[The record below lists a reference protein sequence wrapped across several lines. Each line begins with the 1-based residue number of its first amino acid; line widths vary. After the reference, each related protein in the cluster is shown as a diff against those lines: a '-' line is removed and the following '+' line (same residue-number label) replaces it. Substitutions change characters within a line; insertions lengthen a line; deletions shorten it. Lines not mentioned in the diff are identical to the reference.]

1 MSTTNTI
8 ELLEEALAIVA
19 NAGIEIRQVYLD
31 GGNGGLCR
39 LGDRHVLFLEVTLA
53 ASEQLSLAASS
64 IAELRLDC
72 NISNPVLSRLIIS
85 HAMVRNAASR

>member
-39 LGDRHVLFLEVTLA
+39 LGDRYVIFLVITMPA
-53 ASEQLSLAASS
+53 PEQLTLITNS
-64 IAELRLDC
+64 IAKLA
-72 NISNPVLSRLIIS
+72 IPHTSATPMLSRLIRAQLS
-85 HAMVRNAASR
+85 LQAQS